1 MQLEEIDQRI
11 REAIADER
19 ELPRLSRDLGRELSQ
34 NRWEILDA
42 FRAAVERSL
51 PRSSDYVRGVLDAL
65 SEASRS
71 YQAEV
76 LPKKGEEQVTSLAR
90 HRNWLPVL
98 RAMDKRPVLPT
109 ELGAHLQKEDSTVSR
124 LLRDM
129 RQAGLVDLLIP
140 PGADGR
146 FRPHHLTAM
155 GRRVLAQLSQEVTLV
170 AAEQPTIVPAES
182 RLSPPTTERRTAVG
196 RSSTQAEGH
205 LRWYNRAVPQVSRR
219 EPTTA

>member
-11 REAIADER
+11 REAVADER

-42 FRAAVERSL
+42 FRAAVERHQPQPSNY
-51 PRSSDYVRGVLDAL
+51 SRGVLEAL

-76 LPKKGEEQVTSLAR
+76 LPKKGEEQVAYLAR
-90 HRNWLPVL
+90 LRNWLPAL
-98 RAMDKRPVLPT
+98 RAMEKRPVLPT
-109 ELGAHLQKEDSTVSR
+109 ELGAHLQSEASAVSR

-129 RQAGLVDLLIP
+129 RQVGLVDLLVP
-140 PGADGR
+140 HGADGR

-155 GRRVLAQLSQEVTLV
+155 GRRVLERLSQDTACLARERPI
-170 AAEQPTIVPAES
+170 ARDES
-182 RLSPPTTERRTAVG
+182 GSSPPTVDRRTAAG
-196 RSSTQAEGH
+196 PSSPQAEGYF
-205 LRWYNRAVPQVSRR
+205 RVVAAVPQVSR
-219 EPTTA
+219 P